1 MKLIMILIGVL
12 LLFTASAFGE
22 LTQTDIEK
30 IRLTVGESEKRIK
43 EYVKTEID
51 ELDARL
57 NGEIKAL
64 DARLSGEIK
73 ALDAHLSG
81 EIQAS
86 GARLSGEIQA
96 SGAHFSKEIE
106 GLDKRLDHIFALVM
120 VLIVFIAVV
129 VGVPQILVS
138 MQRKNERTQ
147 DEKIEAQQ
155 KQIEAQQKQI
165 EALQHEM
172 AARKHERIATP

>member
-1 MKLIMILIGVL
+1 MKSILILIGVL

-22 LTQTDIEK
+22 LTQTDMEK
-30 IRLTVGESEKRIK
+30 IRLIVGESEKRIK

-57 NGEIKAL
+57 SGEIKEL

-73 ALDAHLSG
+73 ASDT
-81 EIQAS
+81 
-86 GARLSGEIQA
+86 RLSGEIKRL
-96 SGAHFSKEIE
+96 SKEIE

-120 VLIVFIAVV
+120 VLIAFIAVG

-147 DEKIEAQQ
+147 DEKIEAQ
-155 KQIEAQQKQI
+155 
-165 EALQHEM
+165 
-172 AARKHERIATP
+172 